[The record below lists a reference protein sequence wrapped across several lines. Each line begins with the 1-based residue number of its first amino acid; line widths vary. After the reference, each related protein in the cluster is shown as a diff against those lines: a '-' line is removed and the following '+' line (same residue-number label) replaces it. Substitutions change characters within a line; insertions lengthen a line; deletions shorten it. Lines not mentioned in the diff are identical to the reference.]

1 MKKLFTLSVLLAL
14 GGTFAAAQ
22 QSCTA
27 TTSSVI
33 GSYEYIATE
42 LPFASVVITPPGTTT
57 TTGTQPYSNT
67 QIGNLLSAL
76 NAGTGFSSANV
87 LYFDGAGNV
96 SVSSST
102 ATFTASTVVGT
113 YVVNSD
119 CTINV
124 TLTDVFNTTANGA
137 GTVATQAKGSLI
149 GVVLGGG
156 TEIILSEPQSSTS
169 TNGNM
174 PLGAGQFATRVS
186 IQLIRTYGYGCTA
199 ASLSGSYG
207 LIGTGFLE
215 LNPPSTGTTTGT
227 GTTGTTSSASVQPI
241 SFIGVVTFDGAG
253 NVIQQTVASGSP
265 LGSFQF
271 KGTYTVNLNCSGT
284 LTLSPATSTT
294 TGTGTGTGTT
304 TTTTTTTTAT
314 PWTVNFVLTPPITYP
329 TTNAFSA
336 TPSGNA
342 SRPGLEFTFQNST
355 ETVFG
360 FGIAQ

>member
-42 LPFASVVITPPGTTT
+42 LPFASVVLTPPGTTT
-57 TTGTQPYSNT
+57 STGTQPYSNT

-124 TLTDVFNTTANGA
+124 TLIDVFNSTANGA
-137 GTVATQAKGSLI
+137 GTVATQGKATLI

-156 TEIILSEPQSSTS
+156 TELVLTEPQSSTS

-199 ASLSGSYG
+199 ASLTGSYG

-215 LNPPSTGTTTGT
+215 LNASSS

-265 LGSFQF
+265 LGGFQF

-284 LTLSPATSTT
+284 LTLSPATSST
-294 TGTGTGTGTT
+294 TGAGTGTT
-304 TTTTTTTTAT
+304 TTTTTTTSST

-342 SRPGLEFTFQNST
+342 FRPGLEFTFQNST
-355 ETVFG
+355 ESVFG